1 VRGKAMKKTKKAT
14 TINKSNLPSLSAKTR
29 ALLEKIAQ
37 GEICP
42 KSIKMSHCDVCMA
55 TERSSEFIKDRKKFY
70 KFFEKEKAGPVSEEN
85 TARYEEIKSKW
96 NIEEP
101 HYMIIDNMAIDGKSP
116 QFKKSKFAILNHELP
131 SLFYLEYTNSAQGRV
146 LHTNGT
152 LPKLK
157 VRKLNPIEESSQQL
171 YPFFA
176 LPEKG
181 NWYQVHWNIDLSKS
195 DDDLRNIFSEKIRNL
210 KKMVEDDKTR
220 QHREMLCDPW
230 KVYDLHKLGHALLEI
245 ARQLYGIEYSRGQT
259 TAYNERLGAAYQS
272 VRRALD
278 SARKMIKSVEEEAH
292 YRINIQNDRFEKNL
306 SFNLSFLKEL
316 SKMYE

>member
-1 VRGKAMKKTKKAT
+1 MKKTKKST
-14 TINKSNLPSLSAKTR
+14 TINKSHLPSLSAKTR
-29 ALLEKIAQ
+29 TLLEKIAQ

-42 KSIKMSHCDVCMA
+42 KSIKMSHYDICMA

-101 HYMIIDNMAIDGKSP
+101 HYMIINNMAIDGKSP

-131 SLFYLEYTNSAQGRV
+131 SLFYLEYTTSALDRI

-152 LPKLK
+152 LPQLR
-157 VRKLNPIEESSQQL
+157 VRKLNPIEESSWQL

-176 LPEKG
+176 LPEEG
-181 NWYQVHWNIDLSKS
+181 NWYQVHWNIDLSRS
-195 DDDLRNIFSEKIRNL
+195 DDDLRNTFNQKIRNL
-210 KKMVEDDKTR
+210 KKMVEEDKTR
-220 QHREMLCDPW
+220 QREMLCDPW
-230 KVYDLHKLGHALLEI
+230 EVYDLHKAGHTLLKI
-245 ARQLYGIEYSRGQT
+245 ARQQLGIECRRGEKT
-259 TAYNERLGAAYQS
+259 PAYNKRLDAAYQS

-278 SARKMIKSVEEEAH
+278 RAKKMIKAVEEEAH
-292 YRINIQNDRFEKNL
+292 HIIKKDDRFDKDWL
-306 SFNLSFLKEL
+306 FKSVFLKEL

>member
-1 VRGKAMKKTKKAT
+1 MKKTKKST

-42 KSIKMSHCDVCMA
+42 KSIKMSHYDICMA
-55 TERSSEFIKDRKKFY
+55 TERSNEFIKDCKKFY

-85 TARYEEIKSKW
+85 AARYEEIKSKW

-116 QFKKSKFAILNHELP
+116 QFKKSKFAILNHELS

-195 DDDLRNIFSEKIRNL
+195 DDDLRNTFSEKIRNL
-210 KKMVEDDKTR
+210 KKMVEEDKTR
-220 QHREMLCDPW
+220 KGKMFYDPW
-230 KVYDLHKLGHALLEI
+230 KVYDFHKEGHTLMER
-245 ARQLYGIEYSRGQT
+245 ARQQSGIEYRRGQP
-259 TAYNERLGAAYQS
+259 TACNGRLDAAYQS
-272 VRRALD
+272 VRRALER
-278 SARKMIKSVEEEAH
+278 AKKMIKAVEEEAH
-292 YRINIQNDRFEKNL
+292 YRIKKDDRFDKDWL
-306 SFNLSFLKEL
+306 FKSVFLKEL